1 MEIYDFSLVTWWID
15 KLHVQYV
22 HTICYLKLLW
32 LHGWNS
38 SCTREI
44 AFLIPD
50 VDITWVIVLGLRTS
64 LVRKTS
70 SYD

>member
-15 KLHVQYV
+15 KIHL
-22 HTICYLKLLW
+22 HTIFYLQLLW
-32 LHGWNS
+32 LNGRNS
-38 SCTREI
+38 SCTRGI